1 MKRFK
6 GEDFAM
12 HYFERLGVLSQ
23 INIGYG
29 YDK

>member
-1 MKRFK
+1 MMKRFK

-23 INIGYG
+23 INIAYG
-29 YDK
+29 